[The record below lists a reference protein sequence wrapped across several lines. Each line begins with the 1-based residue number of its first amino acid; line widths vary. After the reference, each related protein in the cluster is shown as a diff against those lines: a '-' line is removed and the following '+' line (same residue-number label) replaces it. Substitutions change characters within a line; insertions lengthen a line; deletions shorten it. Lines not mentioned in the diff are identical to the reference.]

1 MMNFSEGD
9 VIRDVEIFKRN
20 VDVYHHKGGFKTDEE
35 FVKKLQKSWTALTA
49 DGYRPPLL
57 VEHNRNGGIYG
68 RIIKL
73 NTTADAI
80 TIDIETAEGI
90 KKEFEEGFRSNLSP
104 TIYLNYQHPHT
115 GEELEMVL
123 VEVSMVSV
131 PHLKNLV
138 IPPLYYSMSDT
149 GFVKAEHTQEKKMDE
164 ELKTLLDAM
173 MARIEALEEAQ
184 TAENAEDEEDEDAAE
199 MAELRTRLSVFE
211 MKERVP
217 GVEDAEALELAELRK
232 NAPGLFEKTIKRLTE
247 SAPNQAKIEN
257 EIGSLGGVESGELS
271 FSEAK
276 ALAKKNE
283 IAPGPAT
290 LGWIAEN
297 HPTALKN

>member
-1 MMNFSEGD
+1 
-9 VIRDVEIFKRN
+9 
-20 VDVYHHKGGFKTDEE
+20 
-35 FVKKLQKSWTALTA
+35 
-49 DGYRPPLL
+49 
-57 VEHNRNGGIYG
+57 
-68 RIIKL
+68 
-73 NTTADAI
+73 
-80 TIDIETAEGI
+80 
-90 KKEFEEGFRSNLSP
+90 
-104 TIYLNYQHPHT
+104 
-115 GEELEMVL
+115 MVL
-123 VEVSMVSV
+123 AEVSMVSV

-232 NAPGLFEKTIKRLTE
+232 NAPGLFEKTVIRLTE
-247 SAPNQAKIEN
+247 SPNQAKIEN

>member
-20 VDVYHHKGGFKTDEE
+20 VDVYHPKGAFKTDEE

-57 VEHNRNGGIYG
+57 SEHNRNGGIYG

-104 TIYLNYQHPHT
+104 SIYPNYTHPHT

-123 VEVSMVSV
+123 AEVSMVSI

-138 IPPLYYSMSDT
+138 IPLLYYSMSDT

-232 NAPGLFEKTIKRLTE
+232 NAPGLFEKTVIRLTE
-247 SAPNQAKIEN
+247 SPNQAKIEN